1 MANTG
6 SKIYRTLRLFINGVR
21 SEHVKPNYAT
31 DPNYIPPFT
40 DLNSCYTN
48 APTPVPVPIPTPSP
62 VPVPVP
68 APTVAPVPVPSPTP
82 SPVPAPGV
90 IPVAPVP
97 TSKPPV
103 VPTPVGGGITA
114 YLSGPKLHAF
124 DLCASNYAM
133 TTRVQ
138 MGAVSIS
145 ESLNKVVSRGGIA
158 FGGNDRWYAAAVAKD
173 LTTESSFLWYAIFID
188 AKGIVREIVDSKILC
203 RVQGRE
209 TDYSGDDDPG
219 TERTRQDGVLNDVR
233 GKGQL

>member
-40 DLNSCYTN
+40 DLNSCYTD

-62 VPVPVP
+62 VPVPAPV
-68 APTVAPVPVPSPTP
+68 PTVAPVPVPSPTP

-114 YLSGPKLHAF
+114 YLSGPKLHSF

-133 TTRVQ
+133 TTNVQ
-138 MGAVSIS
+138 MGAVSVS
-145 ESLNKVVSRGGIA
+145 ESLNKVVSINGVA
-158 FGGNDRWYAAAVAKD
+158 FSGNNRWYAAAVAKG
-173 LTTESSFLWYAIFID
+173 LTTQGSSLWYGIFID
-188 AKGIVREIVDSKILC
+188 TEGIVREIVYSGKLC
-203 RVQGRE
+203 RDLGGE
-209 TDYSGDDDPG
+209 FDYSGDDDPG
-219 TERTRQDGVLNDVR
+219 TERTRQDGFLNDAR
-233 GKGQL
+233 GEAQL